1 VVYKVNDLGL
11 QQRLGMVSRAPRW
24 ALAHKFP
31 AEQAQTVLNDIIIQV
46 GRQGSLTPVAV
57 LEPITVGGVVV
68 QRATLH
74 NEDEIARKDVR
85 VGDTVIIQR
94 AGDVIPQ
101 IVSVVLD
108 RRPKDAKPYQF
119 PDHCPICGS
128 LAIREPGMVAR
139 RCTGGLICAAQ
150 AVERLRHFVSRDCF
164 DIEGM
169 GSKHIAEFWEDGLIR
184 GPGDIFRLTADK
196 IIGREGWGEVSAN
209 KLIAAIDERRRI
221 TLDRFINALGIP
233 QVGHATARLLARH
246 YRSLDNWRREM
257 EAAQDPAD
265 AAFAALLDVHGIG
278 GDMAADIVGFF
289 AEPHNRDLL
298 ADLTREITVLDYE
311 APSRL
316 GPLGAAAS
324 PFAGKTIV
332 FTGGLESMSR
342 SEAKARAE
350 ALGANVASSISAKT
364 NFVVVGADAG
374 SKATKAAALGVTT
387 LDEAEWLK
395 LAGVGET
402 AG

>member
-1 VVYKVNDLGL
+1 
-11 QQRLGMVSRAPRW
+11 
-24 ALAHKFP
+24 
-31 AEQAQTVLNDIIIQV
+31 
-46 GRQGSLTPVAV
+46 
-57 LEPITVGGVVV
+57 
-68 QRATLH
+68 
-74 NEDEIARKDVR
+74 
-85 VGDTVIIQR
+85 
-94 AGDVIPQ
+94 
-101 IVSVVLD
+101 
-108 RRPKDAKPYQF
+108 
-119 PDHCPICGS
+119 
-128 LAIREPGMVAR
+128 
-139 RCTGGLICAAQ
+139 
-150 AVERLRHFVSRDCF
+150 
-164 DIEGM
+164 
-169 GSKHIAEFWEDGLIR
+169 
-184 GPGDIFRLTADK
+184 
-196 IIGREGWGEVSAN
+196 
-209 KLIAAIDERRRI
+209 
-221 TLDRFINALGIP
+221 
-233 QVGHATARLLARH
+233 
-246 YRSLDNWRREM
+246 M

-265 AAFAALLDVHGIG
+265 LAFAGLLDVHGIG
-278 GDMAADIVGFF
+278 ADMAADIVGFF

-298 ADLTREITVLDYE
+298 DDLTREVTVLDYE

-350 ALGANVASSISAKT
+350 ALGANVASSVSAKT